1 MFPPDF
7 FEQKKPKQEIKKEE
21 KKIIIDLAK
30 EEEEDKELL
39 ELLEGKK
46 LKINNNTNNIVQNN
60 NYIKNIKNEINTI
73 NKEINIY
80 ELNLK
85 GNLYKRID
93 NYYSNK
99 NLNNNYIKKKE
110 KDRIIVINKQ
120 KNTSTYTNSK
130 NSHVGRI
137 LNLRK
142 LKSQNNMTH
151 EKNINE
157 KLKDNYRNI
166 GKQMPSTGK
175 QVLYNKK
182 YNIQNNNII
191 ANDDT
196 PSVSTLAHTKK
207 YTSNSINTQ
216 NLTEDHNNKYRVN
229 LLSAFSNSNNNI
241 FIPFFPVQRPVSNLN
256 IGGQLN
262 MENFNSEKIK
272 NDNKQFKFTKRSIE
286 KIKIDKNMRQK
297 ISTAPSR
304 KRIKKNYSNIFSS
317 MNFYGQKFHHI
328 KIDRSLMNN
337 KLGKNMVL
345 NYMNLGQNKF
355 PRIKNSNQYN
365 EIKKIFNMRNP
376 VSISL

>member
-1 MFPPDF
+1 M
-7 FEQKKPKQEIKKEE
+7 
-21 KKIIIDLAK
+21 
-30 EEEEDKELL
+30 
-39 ELLEGKK
+39 
-46 LKINNNTNNIVQNN
+46 NNNVQNN
-60 NYIKNIKNEINTI
+60 NYVKNIKDEINTM

-80 ELNLK
+80 DLNLK
-85 GNLYKRID
+85 ANIYKKID
-93 NYYSNK
+93 NYYSNR
-99 NLNNNYIKKKE
+99 NLNNNYIKKRE
-110 KDRIIVINKQ
+110 NNRIILINKQ
-120 KNTSTYTNSK
+120 KNTSAYNNSK

-151 EKNINE
+151 EKNNSE
-157 KLKDNYRNI
+157 KLNDNICSI
-166 GKQMPSTGK
+166 GKLMPSTGK
-175 QVLYNKK
+175 QELYSKK
-182 YNIQNNNII
+182 YSIQNNNII
-191 ANDDT
+191 SNDDT

-256 IGGQLN
+256 MGGQLK
-262 MENFNSEKIK
+262 MENFNSEKIT
-272 NDNKQFKFTKRSIE
+272 NDNKQFNFTKRNIE
-286 KIKIDKNMRQK
+286 KIKVDKNMRQK

-317 MNFYGQKFHHI
+317 MNFYAQKFHHI

-337 KLGKNMVL
+337 KLGKNMIL

-355 PRIKNSNQYN
+355 PKIKNSNQYN
-365 EIKKIFNMRNP
+365 EIRKIFNMRNN
-376 VSISL
+376 STKN

>member
-1 MFPPDF
+1 MM
-7 FEQKKPKQEIKKEE
+7 
-21 KKIIIDLAK
+21 
-30 EEEEDKELL
+30 
-39 ELLEGKK
+39 
-46 LKINNNTNNIVQNN
+46 
-60 NYIKNIKNEINTI
+60 

-80 ELNLK
+80 DLNLN
-85 GNLYKRID
+85 GNIYKKID
-93 NYYSNK
+93 NYYSNR
-99 NLNNNYIKKKE
+99 NLNNNYIKKRE
-110 KDRIIVINKQ
+110 NNRIILINKQ
-120 KNTSTYTNSK
+120 KNASAYNNSK

-142 LKSQNNMTH
+142 LKSQSNMTH
-151 EKNINE
+151 EKNNSE
-157 KLKDNYRNI
+157 KLKDNICNI
-166 GKQMPSTGK
+166 GKLMPSTGK

-191 ANDDT
+191 SNDDT

-241 FIPFFPVQRPVSNLN
+241 FIPFFPVQRPVSNFN
-256 IGGQLN
+256 IGGQIKI
-262 MENFNSEKIK
+262 ENFNSDKIT
-272 NDNKQFKFTKRSIE
+272 NDNKQFNFTKRNIE
-286 KIKIDKNMRQK
+286 KIKVDKNMRQK

-337 KLGKNMVL
+337 KLGKNMIL

-355 PRIKNSNQYN
+355 PKIKNSNQYN
-365 EIKKIFNMRNP
+365 EIKKIFNMRNN
-376 VSISL
+376 STKN